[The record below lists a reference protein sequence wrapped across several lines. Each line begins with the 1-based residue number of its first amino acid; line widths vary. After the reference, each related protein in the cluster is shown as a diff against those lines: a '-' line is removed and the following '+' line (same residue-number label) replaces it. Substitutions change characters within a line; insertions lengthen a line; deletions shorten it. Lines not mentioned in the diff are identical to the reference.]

1 MSCHSWMILWKQS
14 TTTTSAAVLTKLTK
28 LRSNV
33 TFSEQVFL
41 LPINHGEMA
50 TWADFQTYYCKLILE
65 NRDEIEQE
73 NDSFGG
79 KIFES
84 LW

>member
-1 MSCHSWMILWKQS
+1 
-14 TTTTSAAVLTKLTK
+14 
-28 LRSNV
+28 
-33 TFSEQVFL
+33 
-41 LPINHGEMA
+41 MA

-79 KIFES
+79 ENI
-84 LW
+84 